1 TSGLTPFSGPQ
12 TRGATFADPLLRPL
26 HKLFS
31 TDSFLST
38 ERRRAGAL
46 LRRHCWSGEM
56 KAARVPRALIRYAS
70 VQGGLLSRQQ
80 LAIGEINRH
89 RLVTLVKHRELVHVT
104 RNVYDWPGARD
115 ESTALQARSEY
126 DLHRIRSAWMG
137 LLSAEG
143 SVAT

>member
-1 TSGLTPFSGPQ
+1 RTSGLTPVSAPQ
-12 TRGATFADPLLRPL
+12 TRGATFADPLRRPL

-46 LRRHCWSGEM
+46 LRRPCWSGEM

-80 LAIGEINRH
+80 LAIGGSKRS
-89 RLVTLVKHRELVHVT
+89 RLVTAAKR
-104 RNVYDWPGARD
+104 R
-115 ESTALQARSEY
+115 
-126 DLHRIRSAWMG
+126 
-137 LLSAEG
+137 
-143 SVAT
+143 